1 VLTQNLLHSP
11 YFLITLCVLF
21 WSANFVIGRFI
32 KDDITPLELAFFR
45 WFFVFLII
53 SPILI
58 VRYKNILNSL
68 KENFKILTILA
79 ILGITAFNTLL
90 YFGLTVTTS
99 TNALIINSTVPI
111 LVLLMSYVILK
122 QKINLYQTL
131 GILLSTFGV
140 VFLMLKADISNIFTL
155 QFNQGDILVIISS
168 TTWALYS
175 VLIKFKPKDLN
186 DFEYFAI
193 IVTIG
198 LILLLPFYLSQGYS
212 VQKELEVL
220 KHNYSIF
227 LYVSI
232 FASITSY
239 YLWHYGIDKIGASK
253 TAQFTHLMPVF
264 GIILASIFLKETL
277 ETYHLLGGVLI
288 AFGIYLSL
296 FYKREM
302 EVVETVNANKTLE
315 RNK

>member
-1 VLTQNLLHSP
+1 MLNIKT

-21 WSANFVIGRFI
+21 WSGNFVIGRFI

-45 WFFVFLII
+45 WFFVFLMIA
-53 SPILI
+53 PILI
-58 VRYKNILNSL
+58 IRHKNILNSI
-68 KENFKILTILA
+68 KQNFKILTVLA
-79 ILGITAFNTLL
+79 VLGITAFNTLL
-90 YFGLTVTTS
+90 YFGLTATTS

-111 LVLLMSYVILK
+111 LVLLMSHFILK
-122 QKINLYQTL
+122 QKINLYQTV

-140 VFLMLKADISNIFTL
+140 VFLMLKADISNIFGL
-155 QFNQGDILVIISS
+155 KFNQGDILVIISS
-168 TTWALYS
+168 TAWALYS

-186 DFEYFAI
+186 DFEYFAT

-198 LILLLPFYLSQGYS
+198 LILLSPFYLYQGYS
-212 VQKELEVL
+212 IQKELEVL
-220 KHNYSIF
+220 KHNYLIF

-253 TAQFTHLMPVF
+253 TAQFTHLMPIF

-277 ETYHLLGGVLI
+277 EIYHLLGGVLI

-296 FYKREM
+296 FYKRD
-302 EVVETVNANKTLE
+302 LE

>member
-1 VLTQNLLHSP
+1 MLNIKT

-21 WSANFVIGRFI
+21 WSVNFVIGRFI

-45 WFFVFLII
+45 WFFVFLMIA
-53 SPILI
+53 PILI
-58 VRYKNILNSL
+58 IRHKNILHSL
-68 KENFKILTILA
+68 KQNFKILTILS

-90 YFGLTVTTS
+90 YFGLTDTTA

-111 LVLLMSYVILK
+111 LVLFMSYFILN
-122 QKINLYQTL
+122 QKINLYQTI
-131 GILLSTFGV
+131 GIILSTLGV
-140 VFLMLKADISNIFTL
+140 LFLILKADISNIFIL
-155 QFNQGDILVIISS
+155 KFNQGDIFVVISS
-168 TTWALYS
+168 ISWAMYS

-186 DFEYFAI
+186 DFEYFAT

-198 LILLLPFYLSQGYS
+198 FILLLPFYLYQGYS
-212 VQKELEVL
+212 IQKELKVL
-220 KHNYSIF
+220 KNNYLIF

-253 TAQFTHLMPVF
+253 TAQFTHLMPIF

-277 ETYHLLGGVLI
+277 ETYHLLGAILI

-296 FYKREM
+296 FYK
-302 EVVETVNANKTLE
+302 KT
-315 RNK
+315 

>member
-1 VLTQNLLHSP
+1 MLNIKT

-32 KDDITPLELAFFR
+32 KDDITPLELSFFR
-45 WFFVFLII
+45 WFFVFLMIF
-53 SPILI
+53 PILI
-58 VRYKNILNSL
+58 IRYKNILNSL
-68 KENFKILTILA
+68 KQNFKILTILA

-90 YFGLTVTTS
+90 YFGLTATTS

-111 LVLLMSYVILK
+111 LVLLISYLILK
-122 QKINLYQTL
+122 QKIKLYQTI
-131 GILLSTFGV
+131 GIILSTFGV
-140 VFLMLKADISNIFTL
+140 VFLILKADISNIFTL
-155 QFNQGDILVIISS
+155 EFNQGDILIIISS

-175 VLIKFKPKDLN
+175 VLVKFKPKDLN
-186 DFEYFAI
+186 DYEYFAT

-198 LILLLPFYLSQGYS
+198 LILLLPFYLYQGYS
-212 VQKELEVL
+212 MQKELELL
-220 KHNYSIF
+220 KNNYLIF

-253 TAQFTHLMPVF
+253 TAQFTHLMPIF

-277 ETYHLLGGVLI
+277 ETYHLLGAILI

-296 FYKREM
+296 FYK
-302 EVVETVNANKTLE
+302 KI
-315 RNK
+315 

>member
-1 VLTQNLLHSP
+1 MLNIKT

-21 WSANFVIGRFI
+21 WSVNFVIGRFI

-45 WFFVFLII
+45 WFFVFLMI

-58 VRYKNILNSL
+58 IRHKNIFNSL
-68 KENFKILTILA
+68 KQNFKILTILA
-79 ILGITAFNTLL
+79 VLGITAFNTLL
-90 YFGLTVTTS
+90 YIGLTDTTS

-111 LVLLMSYVILK
+111 LVLFMSYIILK
-122 QKINLYQTL
+122 QKINLYQTT
-131 GILLSTFGV
+131 GIIVSTLGV
-140 VFLMLKADISNIFTL
+140 VFLILKADISNIFSL
-155 QFNQGDILVIISS
+155 EFNQGDILIIMSS
-168 TTWALYS
+168 ISWALYS

-186 DFEYFAI
+186 DFEYFAT

-198 LILLLPFYLSQGYS
+198 LILLLPLYLYQGYS
-212 VQKELEVL
+212 IQKELKVL
-220 KHNYSIF
+220 KNNYFIF

-239 YLWHYGIDKIGASK
+239 YLWHYGIDKIGVSK
-253 TAQFTHLMPVF
+253 TAQFTHLMPIF

-277 ETYHLLGGVLI
+277 ESYHLLGAMLI

-296 FYKREM
+296 FYKRDI
-302 EVVETVNANKTLE
+302 EVV
-315 RNK
+315 

>member
-1 VLTQNLLHSP
+1 MLNIKT

-21 WSANFVIGRFI
+21 WSGNFVIGRFI

-45 WFFVFLII
+45 WLFVFLII

-58 VRYKNILNSL
+58 IRYKNIFNSI

-90 YFGLTVTTS
+90 YIGLTATTS

-111 LVLLMSYVILK
+111 LVLIMSYFILK
-122 QKINLYQTL
+122 QKIKLYQTI
-131 GILLSTFGV
+131 GIVLSTFGV
-140 VFLMLKADISNIFTL
+140 VFIILKADISNIFAL
-155 QFNQGDILVIISS
+155 EFNQGDILIIISS

-175 VLIKFKPKDLN
+175 VLHKFKPKDLN
-186 DFEYFAI
+186 DFEYFTT

-198 LILLLPFYLSQGYS
+198 LILLLPFYLYQGYPI
-212 VQKELEVL
+212 QKELEAI
-220 KHNYSIF
+220 KNNYLIF

-253 TAQFTHLMPVF
+253 TAQFTHLMPLF

-277 ETYHLLGGVLI
+277 ETYHLLGAILI

-296 FYKREM
+296 FYK
-302 EVVETVNANKTLE
+302 K
-315 RNK
+315 

>member
-1 VLTQNLLHSP
+1 MLNIKT
-11 YFLITLCVLF
+11 YFFITLCVLF
-21 WSANFVIGRFI
+21 WSGNFVIGRFI

-53 SPILI
+53 TPILLI
-58 VRYKNILNSL
+58 RHKNILRSL
-68 KENFKILTILA
+68 KQNFKILTLLA

-111 LVLLMSYVILK
+111 LVLLMSYFILK
-122 QKINLYQTL
+122 HKINLYQTA

-140 VFLMLKADISNIFTL
+140 IFLMLKADIASIFTL
-155 QFNQGDILVIISS
+155 EFNQGDILVLISAAA
-168 TTWALYS
+168 WALYS

-186 DFEYFAI
+186 DFEYFAT

-198 LILLLPFYLSQGYS
+198 LLFLLPFYLYQGYS
-212 VQKELEVL
+212 MQQELEVL
-220 KHNYSIF
+220 NKNYFIF
-227 LYVSI
+227 LYVSV

-239 YLWHYGIDKIGASK
+239 YFWHYGIDKIGASK
-253 TAQFTHLMPVF
+253 TAQFTHLMPIF
-264 GIILASIFLKETL
+264 GIVLASIFLKETL
-277 ETYHLLGGVLI
+277 ETYHLLGGILI

-296 FYKREM
+296 FYK
-302 EVVETVNANKTLE
+302 KI
-315 RNK
+315 

>member
-1 VLTQNLLHSP
+1 MLNIKT

-32 KDDITPLELAFFR
+32 IDDITPLELAFFR
-45 WFFVFLII
+45 WFFVFLMIA
-53 SPILI
+53 PILI
-58 VRYKNILNSL
+58 IRHKNILHSL

-90 YFGLTVTTS
+90 YFGLATTTS

-111 LVLLMSYVILK
+111 LVLLMSYFILK
-122 QKINLYQTL
+122 QRINLYQTT
-131 GILLSTFGV
+131 GIILSTFGV
-140 VFLMLKADISNIFTL
+140 VFLILKADILNIFTL
-155 QFNQGDILVIISS
+155 EFNQGDILVIISS
-168 TTWALYS
+168 ITWALYS

-186 DFEYFAI
+186 DFEYFAT

-198 LILLLPFYLSQGYS
+198 FILLLPLYLYQGYS
-212 VQKELEVL
+212 IQKELEVL
-220 KHNYSIF
+220 KNNYLIF

-253 TAQFTHLMPVF
+253 TAQFTHLMPIF

-277 ETYHLLGGVLI
+277 ETYHLLGAILI
-288 AFGIYLSL
+288 ALGIYLSL
-296 FYKREM
+296 FYKKDI
-302 EVVETVNANKTLE
+302 EVV
-315 RNK
+315 

>member
-1 VLTQNLLHSP
+1 MLNIKT

-21 WSANFVIGRFI
+21 WSVNFVIGRFI

-58 VRYKNILNSL
+58 LRYKNILNSL

-90 YFGLTVTTS
+90 YVGLTVTTS

-111 LVLLMSYVILK
+111 LVLLMSYFILK

-140 VFLMLKADISNIFTL
+140 LFLMLKADISNILTL

-220 KHNYSIF
+220 KHNYIIF

-253 TAQFTHLMPVF
+253 TAQFTHLMPIF

-296 FYKREM
+296 FYEREI